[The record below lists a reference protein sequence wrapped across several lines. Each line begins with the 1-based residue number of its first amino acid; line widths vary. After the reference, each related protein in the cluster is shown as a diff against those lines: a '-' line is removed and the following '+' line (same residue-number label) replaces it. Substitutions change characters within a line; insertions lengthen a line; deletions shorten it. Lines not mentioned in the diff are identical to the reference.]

1 MIKTRWVLGILTLLS
16 VIVFGIYY
24 KMINEKKTI
33 ESISNNNNIV
43 LMGDSIFANDIYV
56 QRGESVG
63 DQLQDKH
70 GNVLVVAQDNAIIED
85 LDYQFNKIPSNLDS
99 KNTKI
104 IVSVGGN
111 DLLNQYIMSDVS
123 KTQHVDTIF
132 NKYTS
137 NLNNLRNNSNCEFIL
152 SNIYYPR
159 SPDYIRYYDIIE
171 LWNDKLGKYAK
182 NNGLKILNIDDTVDK
197 KHYFTHDIEPS
208 ASGSSVIIDN
218 ILNL

>member
-1 MIKTRWVLGILTLLS
+1 MIKTTNLVAIFILLS
-16 VIVFGIYY
+16 VIVFGMYY
-24 KMINEKKTI
+24 KIRNSKKI
-33 ESISNNNNIV
+33 VEGISNNNNII

-56 QRGESVG
+56 RRGESVG

-70 GNVLVVAQDNAIIED
+70 GNVLVVAQDNAVIND
-85 LDYQFNKIPSNLDS
+85 LDYQFNKIPSNLDN

-111 DLLNQYIMSDVS
+111 DLLNKYIMSDVS
-123 KTQHVDTIF
+123 KTHHVDTIF
-132 NKYTS
+132 NRYTS

-159 SPDYIRYYDIIE
+159 SQDYTRYYDIIE
-171 LWNDKLGKYAK
+171 IWNDKLGKYAK
-182 NNGLKILNIDDTVDK
+182 NNGLKILNIDYTVDK

-218 ILNL
+218 ILKL

>member
-1 MIKTRWVLGILTLLS
+1 MIKTTNLVAIFILLS
-16 VIVFGIYY
+16 VIVFGMYY
-24 KMINEKKTI
+24 KIRNSKKI
-33 ESISNNNNIV
+33 VEGISNNNNII

-56 QRGESVG
+56 RRGESVG

-70 GNVLVVAQDNAIIED
+70 GNVLVVAQDNAVIDD
-85 LDYQFNKIPSNLDS
+85 LDYQFSKIPSNFDNA
-99 KNTKI
+99 KTKV

-111 DLLNQYIMSDVS
+111 DLLNQYMMSDVS
-123 KTQHVDTIF
+123 KTNHVNTIF
-132 NKYTS
+132 NRYTS
-137 NLNNLRNNSNCEFIL
+137 NLNNLRNNSDCEFIL

-159 SPDYIRYYDIIE
+159 SPSYERFYDIIE
-171 LWNDKLGKYAK
+171 MWNDKLNKYAK
-182 NNGLKILNIDDTVDK
+182 NNGLKILNIDDKVDK

>member
-1 MIKTRWVLGILTLLS
+1 MIKTKWVLGILTLLS
-16 VIVFGIYY
+16 VIVFGMYY

-33 ESISNNNNIV
+33 EGISNNNNIV